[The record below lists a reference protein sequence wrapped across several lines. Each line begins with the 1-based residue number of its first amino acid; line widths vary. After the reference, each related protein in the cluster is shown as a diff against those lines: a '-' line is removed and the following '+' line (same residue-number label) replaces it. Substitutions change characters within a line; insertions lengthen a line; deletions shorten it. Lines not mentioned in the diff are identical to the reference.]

1 MTAGTN
7 TNPGGH
13 ARDHG
18 SRLLTAL
25 RELMP
30 RRTTPLSPDESLQI
44 AERQASRFRRELGL
58 QQTLALPT
66 SLVGALPF
74 VRVTHE
80 PLLPTPGLL
89 LGTDHGWV
97 IALNATDIRGRQRF
111 STLHELKHLLDDP
124 FVASTRHDPLT
135 ERVCNHFAACA
146 LMPRMLLKRD
156 WGNRIQDPAV
166 LAKRYGVSLSAM
178 AIRLRELGL
187 VAPQR
192 RGDRPNLS
200 ADELRRLAHR
210 LERVWDSPE
219 PAAAP

>member
-1 MTAGTN
+1 MTAVPATA
-7 TNPGGH
+7 

-18 SRLLTAL
+18 SRLLFVL
-25 RELMP
+25 RSLMP
-30 RRTTPLSPDESLQI
+30 RRTTPLSDDESLQI

-58 QQTLALPT
+58 QQTSALPT

-89 LGTDHGWV
+89 LGTAHGWV
-97 IALNATDIRGRQRF
+97 IALNAGDITARQRF

-124 FVASTRHDPLT
+124 FVSSTQHDPRA

-146 LMPRMLLKRD
+146 LMPRVLLKRD
-156 WGNRIQDPAV
+156 WGHRVQDPAV

-178 AIRLRELGL
+178 AIRLREIGL
-187 VAPQR
+187 VAPLR
-192 RGDRPNLS
+192 RGDRPDIS
-200 ADELRRLAHR
+200 ADELRRLTHR
-210 LERVWDSPE
+210 LEQVWE
-219 PAAAP
+219 PRRPLAPA